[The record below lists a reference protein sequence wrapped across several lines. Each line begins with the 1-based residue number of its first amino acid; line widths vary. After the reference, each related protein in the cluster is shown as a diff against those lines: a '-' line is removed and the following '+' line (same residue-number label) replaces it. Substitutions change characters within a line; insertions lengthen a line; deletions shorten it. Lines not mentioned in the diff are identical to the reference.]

1 MELELDDTVWGGTK
15 WRDVEAFLEQD
26 LYEEVSLYTVHHFSL
41 DHRLVIGHMSGLVA
55 GSYSIIHYT
64 VHLNYI
70 ISYGSKGVKEYMANR
85 AMKNTIF

>member
-1 MELELDDTVWGGTK
+1 M
-15 WRDVEAFLEQD
+15 
-26 LYEEVSLYTVHHFSL
+26 
-41 DHRLVIGHMSGLVA
+41 VIGHMSGLVA

-70 ISYGSKGVKEYMANR
+70 ISYGSKGVKEYIANR